1 MMFLGIFQGGIMLTI
16 ERRVDVLLLTLNRAE
31 KRNSLHPEL
40 IGQLSNALVDASNDE
55 SLNVVVITGAGTTF
69 CAGLD
74 LNHLLGLETE
84 GRVAY
89 LEAVFAL
96 FRQIYTQPQ
105 PVIAAINGPAV
116 AGGFDLAVM
125 CDLRLCAP
133 TATFAQTEIL
143 LGLTQ
148 IAYPLYKIIGFSRA
162 KEMAMTGDAISA
174 DEAYRIGLVNRIHP
188 TEALLEEALKL
199 AAKLASRPRGAL
211 FETKRLSHELL
222 DLDTASAFERMK
234 GAIIDRL
241 STEEHRHKADE
252 FVERLRRKK

>member
-1 MMFLGIFQGGIMLTI
+1 MLAI
-16 ERRVDVLLLTLNRAE
+16 ERRANVLLLTLNRAE
-31 KRNSLHPEL
+31 KRNSLHPDL
-40 IGQLSNALVDASNDE
+40 IGQLSNALADAANDE
-55 SLNVVVITGAGTTF
+55 SLNVVIITGAGTTF

-74 LNHLLGLETE
+74 LDYLLGLDIED
-84 GRVAY
+84 RVAY
-89 LEAVFAL
+89 LEGVFAL
-96 FRQIYTQPQ
+96 FRQIYAMPQ

-125 CDLRLCAP
+125 CDLRICAP
-133 TATFAQTEIL
+133 AATFAQTEIL

-174 DEAYRIGLVNRIHP
+174 DEAYRIGLVNHIHP
-188 TEALLEEALKL
+188 GDELLEQALKL
-199 AAKLASRPRGAL
+199 AGKLAVRPREAL

-234 GAIIDRL
+234 DAIIKRL
-241 STEEHRHKADE
+241 STEEHRQMADE
-252 FVERLRRKK
+252 FVERLRRRK

>member
-1 MMFLGIFQGGIMLTI
+1 MLAI
-16 ERRVDVLLLTLNRAE
+16 ERRANVLLLTLNRAE
-31 KRNSLHPEL
+31 KRNSLHPDL
-40 IGQLSNALVDASNDE
+40 IGQLSNALADAANDE
-55 SLNVVVITGAGTTF
+55 SLNVVIITGAGTTF

-74 LNHLLGLETE
+74 LDYLLGLDIED
-84 GRVAY
+84 RVAY
-89 LEAVFAL
+89 LEGVFAL
-96 FRQIYTQPQ
+96 FRQIYAMPQ

-125 CDLRLCAP
+125 CDLRICAP
-133 TATFAQTEIL
+133 AATFAQTEIL

-174 DEAYRIGLVNRIHP
+174 DDAYRIGLVNHIHP
-188 TEALLEEALKL
+188 GDELLEQALKL
-199 AAKLASRPRGAL
+199 AGKLAVRPREAL

-234 GAIIDRL
+234 DAIIKRL
-241 STEEHRHKADE
+241 STEEHRQMADE
-252 FVERLRRKK
+252 FVERLRRRK